1 MVFRIES
8 FFFRKS
14 YFWFL
19 AIVIVAMFAAGAQA
33 TPFIILAKDT
43 TYYQNYGSDDSQN
56 ITVNSGSYNFQ
67 VNGIAKN
74 KNTTWWVN
82 GVDTG
87 VSQFSGSLAIDPEY
101 SYTFTSGT
109 TVITAKVFNNGW
121 GLKEIHIWNVTV
133 QQSNHSPS
141 APSNPDPYHG
151 KTNVSISTDLNCS
164 CSDPDGD
171 TVYYTIYLEKND
183 SSPDNVIK
191 NDATGSYA
199 DPGTLD
205 YNSHY
210 YWRVK
215 ADDHKGGVTW
225 GPVWDFYTINTYS
238 ITASA
243 GSGGTIT
250 PSGAVTVNSGADQSF
265 TIAADTGYSITD
277 VLVDGASAGAV
288 ANYTFTKVT
297 ADHTIEA
304 SFLEN
309 EPYHPADTDSD
320 YVIGDFEL
328 LGYNDL
334 WAQGQVG
341 DFEHLDTIDLWA
353 AGHYYW
359 DESEQKF
366 KPGEEPP

>member
-1 MVFRIES
+1 MVFGAES
-8 FFFRKS
+8 LNFRKS
-14 YFWFL
+14 YFWFF

-33 TPFIILAKDT
+33 TKFVVLAQAT
-43 TYYQNYGSDDSQN
+43 TYYQDYGSDDSQN
-56 ITVNSGSYNFQ
+56 ITVNAGSYNFQ
-67 VNGIAKN
+67 VNGIAEN

-87 VSQFSGSLAIDPEY
+87 VSQSSGSLAIDPEY

-109 TVITAKVFNNGW
+109 TVITAKVFNKGW
-121 GLKEIHIWNVTV
+121 NLKEIHIWNVTV

-225 GPVWDFYTINTYS
+225 GPVWDFYT
-238 ITASA
+238 
-243 GSGGTIT
+243 TIT
-250 PSGAVTVNSGADQSF
+250 DLVCDFCGANSDQP
-265 TIAADTGYSITD
+265 DGY
-277 VLVDGASAGAV
+277 VD
-288 ANYTFTKVT
+288 
-297 ADHTIEA
+297 
-304 SFLEN
+304 
-309 EPYHPADTDSD
+309 
-320 YVIGDFEL
+320 
-328 LGYNDL
+328 
-334 WAQGQVG
+334 
-341 DFEHLDTIDLWA
+341 
-353 AGHYYW
+353 YW
-359 DESEQKF
+359 DLLYFAQRWHTR
-366 KPGEEPP
+366 PGDPNWDPRCDLDKEDNYVDHWDLLVFAQ